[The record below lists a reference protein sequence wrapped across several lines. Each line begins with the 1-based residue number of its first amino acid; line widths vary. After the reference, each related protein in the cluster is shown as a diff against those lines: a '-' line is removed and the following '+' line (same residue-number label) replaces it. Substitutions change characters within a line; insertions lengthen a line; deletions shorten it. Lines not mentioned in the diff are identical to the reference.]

1 MYLVCKLQTGK
12 VHTGKVLCAK
22 YNWQITRGQCT
33 LKAKYQLA
41 NAWLVKYDRQY
52 RWRAKYYT
60 GKLFGVQRTND
71 RVVWTRL
78 LRGEDK
84 PALLRGD
91 RVASRGG
98 IILTLPLAH
107 I

>member
-71 RVVWTRL
+71 
-78 LRGEDK
+78 LREVGKGMEVK
-84 PALLRGD
+84 EGL
-91 RVASRGG
+91 
-98 IILTLPLAH
+98 
-107 I
+107 

>member
-71 RVVWTRL
+71 LFNELIRKTRKSL
-78 LRGEDK
+78 VIMRDY
-84 PALLRGD
+84 
-91 RVASRGG
+91 
-98 IILTLPLAH
+98 
-107 I
+107 